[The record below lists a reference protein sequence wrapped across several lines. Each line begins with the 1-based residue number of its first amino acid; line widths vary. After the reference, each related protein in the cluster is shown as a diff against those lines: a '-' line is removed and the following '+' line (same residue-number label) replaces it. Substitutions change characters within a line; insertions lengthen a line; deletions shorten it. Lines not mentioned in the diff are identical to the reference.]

1 MLDYYE
7 GVHRGRNGKGLKRT
21 PLQRKTPLK
30 RTGSLA
36 PVSKRRAKT
45 NRQRRKFV
53 EEELTNRVYCEAKI
67 PNVCTTYS
75 VEIHEPILRS
85 QGGSILDRANSV
97 AICRMCH
104 RWVHDNVGEAMKLGL
119 IKSPPPYKRFP

>member
-1 MLDYYE
+1 M
-7 GVHRGRNGKGLKRT
+7 KRT
-21 PLQRKTPLK
+21 PLKRKTPLK

-36 PVSKRRAKT
+36 PISKRRAKT
-45 NRQRRKFV
+45 QRQRRAFV
-53 EEELTNRVYCEAKI
+53 KEELENRRWCEEKI
-67 PNVCTTYS
+67 PNVCTRYS
-75 VEIHEPILRS
+75 TEIHEPHLRS

-119 IKSPPPYKRFP
+119 IRSAYGTE

>member
-1 MLDYYE
+1 
-7 GVHRGRNGKGLKRT
+7 LKRT
-21 PLQRKTPLK
+21 PLKRKTPLK

-53 EEELTNRVYCEAKI
+53 HEELSNRIYCEAKI
-67 PNVCTTYS
+67 PNVCNRYS
-75 VEIHEPILRS
+75 TEIHEPILRS